1 VKSKAMKNRIVL
13 LGHRGARGV
22 KAVPENTLASFDL
35 ALAQGCDGFEFDVR
49 LTADGQAVVCHDASI
64 RGIEIA
70 RSSARQAALPFLHE
84 VLARYR
90 NTAFLDIELKVPGL
104 EGITAALL
112 REQAPAL
119 GFVISSF
126 LPEVLRRLNDQDR
139 ALPLGL
145 ICESRSQLSLWSHLP
160 VAYVMTHS
168 KLVSRRLIREIKNAG
183 RRIFVWTVNTPG
195 AVKGFSDWGVDGI
208 ISDHPDRLA
217 ITLGRGKASASQ

>member
-1 VKSKAMKNRIVL
+1 MKNRIVL

-145 ICESRSQLSLWSHLP
+145 ICEFENQLRLWGDLP
-160 VAYVMTHS
+160 VQYVIVQHALAEGE
-168 KLVSRRLIREIKNAG
+168 LVRKIKGAG
-183 RRIFVWTVNTPG
+183 KKVLVWTVNS
-195 AVKGFSDWGVDGI
+195 SDEMRRFRDLGVDGI
-208 ISDHPDRLA
+208 ISDDTRLLCQTCCA
-217 ITLGRGKASASQ
+217 